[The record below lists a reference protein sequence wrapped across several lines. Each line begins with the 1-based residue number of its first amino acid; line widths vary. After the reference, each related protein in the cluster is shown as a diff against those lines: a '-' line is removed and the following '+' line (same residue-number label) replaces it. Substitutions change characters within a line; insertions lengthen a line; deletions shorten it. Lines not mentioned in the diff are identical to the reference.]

1 MVSRVKFLGRR
12 SGVKRMSAINGLL
25 PQEAILDVQLSRNLE
40 VTVAV
45 KEDGAHNDFVR
56 SHGCL
61 VVVGVGSAVGAV
73 VAVYCVACTVPQK
86 KIFFHKLV
94 EIY

>member
-1 MVSRVKFLGRR
+1 
-12 SGVKRMSAINGLL
+12 MSAINGLL
-25 PQEAILDVQLSRNLE
+25 PREAILAVQLSRNLE

-45 KEDGAHNDFVR
+45 KEDCAHNDFVR

-73 VAVYCVACTVPQK
+73 VAVYCVACTVK
-86 KIFFHKLV
+86 KKN
-94 EIY
+94 

>member
-1 MVSRVKFLGRR
+1 
-12 SGVKRMSAINGLL
+12 MSAINGLL
-25 PQEAILDVQLSRNLE
+25 PREAILAVQLSRNLE

-45 KEDGAHNDFVR
+45 KEDRAHDDFVG

-73 VAVYCVACTVPQK
+73 IAVYCVTCAVRV
-86 KIFFHKLV
+86 FL
-94 EIY
+94 